1 MPIVET
7 YYNISE
13 KEERLFR
20 LYKEGGNRTVFIVP
34 SGLDKDA
41 ILHLISRKG
50 SFFGARPVIWTWS
63 DLYRE
68 VSQMTQT
75 GPKRVIDPPD
85 HDLIISWILKRFLE
99 EDEELRKVMP
109 EGVFHRGFSEVL
121 GNNIRE
127 LLTEGISPED
137 LRERLFQENGPP
149 EASPG
154 YILLRLY
161 SDYVEYLKEN
171 GIADSAQTA
180 GLIEECL
187 QSGSSLKAVSDLTFV
202 LVGFLTFTGSQ
213 SRLVK
218 KLQETA
224 KTIFIL
230 PETGLDSF
238 HDSIVQVGA
247 EYRNRPKWHSRIFE
261 LKAGDCQLQF
271 DATAR
276 ETALWAHGK
285 GAFSE
290 LGQMDDFG
298 DIGLMVT
305 TKHLPLIENS
315 LQRYKIPFNIQV
327 RGTVADTLIGELP
340 KIIWNAFASGWE
352 RETTAF
358 LLANPLLRSPGFD
371 LSSALSAFPEG
382 SSAWKAQLRG
392 RSLSLFENVEKLC
405 RQFTTG
411 GTPVEI
417 LRLWLE
423 FINGLDLQN
432 NIGSFIENTSSLD
445 EILKDISSSVKELEK
460 KIEMLEDIS
469 KDIGPASKVQM
480 ADLDAVNYINEWGKN
495 ATLPI
500 RLPQSRS
507 LTVYAGLPPVLTTH
521 RYWIMTDA
529 DYNTWP
535 GKLRES
541 PLLDNE
547 SKIRFNESLPAEDV
561 PGEHLSHIPELHEE
575 REQKEAL
582 FRRLL
587 ATSLEGTVI
596 TRSLTDQ
603 SGRPLGGSQ
612 FIDPLFAHQKGPG
625 SWERAGSI
633 EYKPSDVMPSDGS
646 FWFNG
651 AEVPLSADK
660 KERGS
665 FPRTG
670 EGSVSDNLTVSLSNI
685 DEWRECPYRYWCRT
699 NIKLKDHDIRLFDHL
714 RAGSL
719 LHSVW
724 ERSWREYLSSP
735 RSFTLLS
742 KNQWKKAASEYY
754 PELLTDPR
762 LERHADS
769 MIKQMGLVAE
779 LLDTIESSHEIK
791 NRTRAE
797 LEYKLPEYCIDG
809 VMFKGRAD
817 RVDFFKDGFVVLDY
831 KSNRSYDH
839 RNELQLAA
847 YAVIINKTTG
857 EKPLGYGWI
866 GHKDASLY
874 GYFSSDAMQSAY
886 RSGKRKKGIEEF
898 LDLAEKIMED
908 MAESLKAGLFPAN
921 YESAMCRFCEFFV
934 MCRKREGYRDDP
946 ENEDVRGYG
955 DDPR

>member
-1 MPIVET
+1 MPTVET

-68 VSQMTQT
+68 VSQMSQSR
-75 GPKRVIDPPD
+75 PKRVIDPPD

-99 EDEELRKVMP
+99 EDEELRKEMP

-137 LRERLFQENGPP
+137 LRDRLFQENGPP

-161 SDYVEYLKEN
+161 TDYVEYLKEN
-171 GIADSAQTA
+171 EIADSAQTA
-180 GLIEECL
+180 ALIEECL

-213 SRLVK
+213 SKLVK
-218 KLQETA
+218 KLQEIA

-230 PETGLDSF
+230 PETGLESL

-247 EYRNRPKWHSRIFE
+247 EYRNRPKWHSKIFE

-290 LGQMDDFG
+290 LGQLDDFG
-298 DIGLMVT
+298 DVGLMVT

-315 LQRYKIPFNIQV
+315 LQRYKIPFNVQV
-327 RGTVADTLIGELP
+327 RGTVEDTLIGELP
-340 KIIWNAFASGWE
+340 KIMWNAFASDWE

-358 LLANPLLRSPGFD
+358 LLSNPLLRSPGFD

-382 SSAWKAQLRG
+382 SREWKALLRG
-392 RSLSLFENVEKLC
+392 RSLHTFENIEKLC
-405 RQFTTG
+405 RQFLAG
-411 GTPVEI
+411 GTPQEI
-417 LRLWLE
+417 LKMWLD
-423 FINGLDLQN
+423 FINGLDLQSA
-432 NIGSFIENTSSLD
+432 IGSFIEITPSLD
-445 EILKDISSSVKELEK
+445 EILKDISSSIKELEQ
-460 KIEMLEDIS
+460 KIEMLEDMS
-469 KDIGPASKVQM
+469 KDIGPASKV
-480 ADLDAVNYINEWGKN
+480 LLKGLEAVSYIHEWGKN

-547 SKIRFNESLPAEDV
+547 SKIRFNENQPSQDGA
-561 PGEHLSHIPELHEE
+561 GQHLSHIPELHEE

-582 FRRLL
+582 FRRLI

-612 FIDPLFAHQKGPG
+612 FIEPLFTPQEGPG
-625 SWERAGSI
+625 RWESIGSI
-633 EYKPSDVMPSDGS
+633 EYKPSDVIPSDGS
-646 FWFNG
+646 YWFSG
-651 AEVPLSADK
+651 AEVPLSAGK
-660 KERGS
+660 KERGE

-670 EGSVSDNLTVSLSNI
+670 EASTSDPLAVSLSNI
-685 DEWRECPYRYWCRT
+685 DEWKECPYRYWCRT
-699 NIKLKDHDIRLFDHL
+699 NIKLQDHDIKLFDHL

-735 RSFTLLS
+735 RSFTLIS
-742 KNQWKKAASEYY
+742 KEKWKKALYEYY
-754 PELLTDPR
+754 PELMTDPR
-762 LERHADS
+762 LERHTDS
-769 MIKQMGLVAE
+769 LMKQLGSVAE
-779 LLDTIESSHEIK
+779 LLDSIECSEELK
-791 NRTRAE
+791 KRTKAE
-797 LEYKLPEYCIDG
+797 LEYKLPEYGING
-809 VMFKGRAD
+809 VIFKGRAD
-817 RVDFFKDGFVVLDY
+817 RVDFFNDGFVVIDY
-831 KSNRSYDH
+831 KSNRAYDH

-847 YAVIINKTTG
+847 YSVIISKTTG

-866 GHKDASLY
+866 GHKDASFY
-874 GYFSSDAMQSAY
+874 GYFTSDAMRSAY
-886 RSGKRKKGIEEF
+886 RSRKPRSGIEEF
-898 LDLAEKIMED
+898 LDLAEKTMED
-908 MAESLKAGLFPAN
+908 MAESLKTGLFPAN

-934 MCRKREGYRDDP
+934 ICRKREGYRDDP

-955 DDPR
+955 DDS

>member
-13 KEERLFR
+13 KEERLSR
-20 LYKEGGNRTVFIVP
+20 LYKDGGSKTVFIVP

-50 SFFGARPVIWTWS
+50 SFFGARPVVWTWS

-68 VSQMTQT
+68 VSQSSQLM
-75 GPKRVIDPPD
+75 PKRVIDPPD
-85 HDLIISWILKRFLE
+85 HDLIISYILYKFLE
-99 EDEELRKVMP
+99 EEGDLRKDLP

-127 LLTEGISPED
+127 LLTEGISPDD

-161 SDYVEYLKEN
+161 SDYLEYLKEN
-171 GIADSAQTA
+171 SIADSAQMA
-180 GLIEECL
+180 SLIRECL
-187 QSGSSLKAVSDLTFV
+187 CREASFKAVSDLTFV

-213 SRLVK
+213 SKLIK
-218 KLQETA
+218 KLQEVT
-224 KTIFIL
+224 KTIFLL
-230 PETGLDSF
+230 PETGLDSL

-247 EYRNRPKWHSRIFE
+247 EYRERPKWHSRIFE
-261 LKAGDCQLQF
+261 LKAGDCQMQF
-271 DATAR
+271 DAAAR
-276 ETALWAHGK
+276 ETALWAHGI
-285 GAFSE
+285 GAFSA
-290 LGQMDDFG
+290 LGSINDFG
-298 DIGLMVT
+298 DIGIMVT
-305 TKHLPLIENS
+305 TQHLSLIENS
-315 LQRYKIPFNIQV
+315 LQRYKIPFNVQL
-327 RGTVADTLIGELP
+327 RGTVADTLLGELP
-340 KIIWNAFASGWE
+340 KAIWNAFASGWE
-352 RETTAF
+352 RESTAF
-358 LLANPLLRSPGFD
+358 LLANPLLRSPEFD

-382 SSAWKAQLRG
+382 SRAWKALLRG
-392 RSLSLFENVEKLC
+392 RSLLTFENLEKLC
-405 RQFTTG
+405 RQFSAG
-411 GTPVEI
+411 GTPPEI
-417 LRLWLE
+417 LKMWLE
-423 FINGLDLQN
+423 FINGLDLQSAV
-432 NIGSFIENTSSLD
+432 GSFIDTTPSLD
-445 EILKDISSSVKELEK
+445 EILKDTSSSIKELEQ
-460 KIEMLEDIS
+460 KIEILEDMS
-469 KDIGPASKVQM
+469 KDIGPASKV
-480 ADLDAVNYINEWGKN
+480 LLKGLEAVSYIHEWGKN

-547 SKIRFNESLPAEDV
+547 SKIRFNENQPSEDGA
-561 PGEHLSHIPELHEE
+561 GEHLSHIPELHEE
-575 REQKEAL
+575 REQKEGL
-582 FRRLL
+582 FRRLI

-612 FIDPLFAHQKGPG
+612 FIDPLFITQKGPG
-625 SWERAGSI
+625 GWERVGSI
-633 EYKPSDVMPSDGS
+633 EYTPSDVIPPDGC
-646 FWFNG
+646 FWFSG
-651 AEVPLSADK
+651 AEVPLSAGK
-660 KERGS
+660 KERGD

-670 EGSVSDNLTVSLSNI
+670 EGSASDVLAVSLSNI
-685 DEWRECPYRYWCRT
+685 DEWKECPYRYWCRT
-699 NIKLKDHDIRLFDHL
+699 NIRLQDHDIKLFDPL

-719 LHSVW
+719 LHTVW

-742 KNQWKKAASEYY
+742 KEEWKKASSDHY

-769 MIKQMGLVAE
+769 LMKQMGSVAE
-779 LLDTIESSHEIK
+779 LLDSIECSEELK
-791 NRTRAE
+791 KRTGTE
-797 LEYKLPEYCIDG
+797 LEYKLPEYAADG
-809 VMFKGRAD
+809 VIFKGRAD
-817 RVDFFKDGFVVLDY
+817 RVDFFNDGFVVIDY

-847 YAVIINKTTG
+847 YSVIISKTTG
-857 EKPLGYGWI
+857 ERPLGYGWI
-866 GHKDASLY
+866 GHKDASFY
-874 GYFSSDAMQSAY
+874 GYFASDAMRSAY
-886 RSGKRKKGIEEF
+886 RSRKPRKRIEEF
-898 LDLAEKIMED
+898 LDLAEKTMKD
-908 MAESLKAGLFPAN
+908 MAESLKAGFFPAN

-934 MCRKREGYRDDP
+934 ICRKREGYRDDP

-955 DDPR
+955 DDS